1 MLELNTNNKEMVIAE
16 GVDALVALCHSR
28 AADAGWWNKEREVG
42 TSLMLIV
49 SEISEAMEAARKN
62 QMDDK
67 LVHRKGVEVELGDAI
82 IRICDFAGKYG
93 YDLSGAILEKLE
105 YNLHRLDH
113 KLENRVKEG
122 GKAW

>member
-1 MLELNTNNKEMVIAE
+1 MLELNANNEEMIIAE
-16 GVDALVALCHSR
+16 GVDALVALCHGR
-28 AADAGWWNKEREVG
+28 AFEAGWWNKEREVG

-62 QMDDK
+62 LMDDK
-67 LVHRKGVEVELGDAI
+67 LTHRKGVEVELGDAV

-93 YDLSGAILEKLE
+93 LDLSGAILEKIE
-105 YNLHRLDH
+105 YNLHRADH
-113 KLENRVKEG
+113 KLENRAKEG